1 MDLFMFDIETA
12 GNYKDFYEFEQ
23 NDERGANLFKSKYL
37 KMGWD
42 SKYENIHEAYLDNA
56 GIISTYGRIVCIS
69 FGFMDKGEYRISSFY
84 GDDEKEI
91 VEKFNNLLKKIETKS
106 FNLSGFRIMYFD
118 IPWILH
124 KLIKYGIKPAD
135 IIVTH
140 GKKPWEMRVV
150 DISDDWRGK
159 FAWAYNFD
167 EVCYQLGIDSP
178 KDNMNGSEVHLA
190 YYQGKLEQIKD
201 YCESDVKA
209 SIKVSELIYSS

>member
-1 MDLFMFDIETA
+1 MKHIKKFNEADRMYESKYDEIQDLCEGSLAFLLDE
-12 GNYKDFYEFEQ
+12 GYEF
-23 NDERGANLFKSKYL
+23 
-37 KMGWD
+37 
-42 SKYENIHEAYLDNA
+42 NIRPEK
-56 GIISTYGRIVCIS
+56 YGR
-69 FGFMDKGEYRISSFY
+69 
-84 GDDEKEI
+84 
-91 VEKFNNLLKKIETKS
+91 NKS
-106 FNLSGFRIMYFD
+106 FIFL
-118 IPWILH
+118 LH

-201 YCESDVKA
+201 YCESDVSA
-209 SIKVSELIYSS
+209 SIKASELIYSS